1 MFFSSPSMSK
11 KLSVSL
17 QHYFNPIWDVVQ
29 SLQSQHKSVYEAQ
42 LNTAFNVKL
51 SVITFSF
58 CIIKQL
64 QCMTMYKHHNSC
76 ENILDS
82 SLVFPSSSCLIES
95 STLSEHVNQSRGK
108 HSKTA
113 TCQYNIRYYHKGMNV
128 FAPNQDMDVRYLG
141 FHLKS

>member
-95 STLSEHVNQSRGK
+95 STLSEHVNQTVES
-108 HSKTA
+108 TA
-113 TCQYNIRYYHKGMNV
+113 RLPRVNITYVTIIRTWMYLLLIT
-128 FAPNQDMDVRYLG
+128 DMDVRYLG
-141 FHLKS
+141 FDVKS